1 MGYFCYC
8 NKRHSA
14 ASRYLLFCASHC
26 VWYMH
31 CPALKLWDWLRVM
44 QMKTLHTSVVRTMA
58 YFSRFSARRVY
69 RRIWRQI
76 RYFGFATE
84 KQLDSLWSKFQI
96 QTLRACAV
104 EALSAQKKELLRQHV
119 NILNLTTK
127 AGHSSPKQI
136 PDPDLV
142 RMKLYTRRRKT
153 TMHTHYVIN
162 PGTSR
167 KVVRYFH

>member
-1 MGYFCYC
+1 MQFNDFRCFNGICYFPHRIVFDIRIVRPWNFGIDFAWCRWRLC
-8 NKRHSA
+8 TLQMSEQWLT
-14 ASRYLLFCASHC
+14 SR
-26 VWYMH
+26 
-31 CPALKLWDWLRVM
+31 D
-44 QMKTLHTSVVRTMA
+44 SVQD
-58 YFSRFSARRVY
+58 VY
-69 RRIWRQI
+69 RRYWRQI